1 MVAPSPQEWLA
12 AKRLA
17 AESAPKEAP
26 SPQEWLAAKRLA
38 AESKAPVSE
47 WEDNTPVEGVKAYEP
62 STLNK
67 VGKQYLE
74 NLYSGYNTLA
84 GVRQGLVDPAIGV
97 ANLIAPKDKKLSN
110 LVTGKED
117 KWEIPSL
124 PLVNEKSGSYKLG
137 RVGGQVAPVNV
148 VMKGAGAV
156 AKVLGASP
164 ELVAGITTQGI
175 EGNKAVT
182 GLGSLAANIL
192 KTGTLGAGGGVISQ
206 AVISPNSTKNE
217 YLQSGAIGAGTTL
230 GFNTLGA
237 ATRAVADLFS
247 GGLSKSNARAI
258 IEKVMGDKLAASK
271 AELAPYATPAIERE
285 AKWTTQAPT
294 GVLNPVVGKFNDL
307 NAQIP
312 QTGALTTNLTTGQ
325 LLHGISDPKVASLEE
340 MARITNGQPF
350 VNKDIAQRQDWVNAN
365 KYVSPNL
372 EPAIAQEAHFNAARE
387 AELNALQGV
396 KERDLTN
403 RFSQFEA
410 STAKETPQFG
420 IGENIAERRNQLLRQ
435 AKQPFTNNIAP
446 ENLGPPL
453 IGEYSKLFTKYPE
466 KFSLQG
472 VFRNANE
479 IVNELKSQLDTSLV
493 KPVIT
498 KASKLFGGFEAD
510 LIHGTKPKQGSLS
523 EMHDL
528 LSTIK
533 ATIRD
538 AGDNRAAVRNLS
550 ELQSSVE
557 GAINKGLSKDA
568 LKEYNALSSE
578 YRTKVAEPY
587 YEGVNLD
594 IARNKTTNKAAL
606 IAPENVVSKYLTESG
621 AKEFNRGFGNDPEA
635 IRSLSSGIEQQL
647 MNSANPEKFIA
658 DNRHA
663 LNTLGFEADLTK
675 MAEQLRSYGA
685 EKTVL
690 EAGRKAI
697 PETVVAESEAAASRA
712 NQARLLK
719 EGIETALPN
728 VNVGDLNKIDREA
741 YLNFM
746 RKEGGNIES
755 KLTGIGQQK
764 QLNQMRSDMLRDQEM
779 KVLAKANREPVKK
792 IVEGESITQRLPSLI
807 NKYFA
812 FGNQVIGKTEGK
824 IIGATGREVAK
835 AMADPE
841 YAVKLFSHLPADQR
855 MAFLKVLRQS
865 GPSLARAAVASTNQQ

>member
-62 STLNK
+62 STLNN
-67 VGKQYLE
+67 VGKQFLE
-74 NLYSGYNTLA
+74 NLYSGYNAYA
-84 GVRQGLVDPAIGV
+84 GVRQGLVDPAVGV

-124 PLVNEKSGSYKLG
+124 PLVNEKSGSYQLA

-148 VMKGAGAV
+148 AMKGAGAV

-206 AVISPNSTKNE
+206 AVIDPNSTKNE

-258 IEKVMGDKLAASK
+258 LEKVMGDKLAASK

-285 AKWTTQAPT
+285 AKWTAQAPT

-350 VNKDIAQRQDWVNAN
+350 VNKDLAQRQEWVNAN
-365 KYVSPNL
+365 KNVSPNL
-372 EPAIAQEAHFNAARE
+372 ENAVAQEAHFNAARE
-387 AELNALQGV
+387 ARLNALQGG
-396 KERDLTN
+396 KEQNLAN
-403 RFSQFEA
+403 RLNQFETG
-410 STAKETPQFG
+410 TAKETPQFG
-420 IGENIAERRNQLLRQ
+420 LGENIAERRNQLLRQ
-435 AKQPFTNNIAP
+435 AKRPFTDNTAP

-466 KFSLQG
+466 KFSLQS
-472 VFRNANE
+472 VYKNANG
-479 IVNELKSQLDTSLV
+479 IVSDLKNQLDPSLV

-498 KASKLFGGFEAD
+498 KATKLFGGLESN
-510 LIHGTKPKQGSLS
+510 LIHGTQPKQGTLA

-533 ATIRD
+533 STKRDVGTDLAATK
-538 AGDNRAAVRNLS
+538 NLTN
-550 ELQSSVE
+550 LQLSVE
-557 GAINKGLSKDA
+557 DAINKGLSKDA

-578 YRTKVAEPY
+578 YRTKVAEPF
-587 YEGVNLD
+587 YEGTNLD
-594 IARNKTTNKAAL
+594 IARNKRTNQAPL
-606 IAPENVVSKYLTESG
+606 IAPENVTSKYLTESG
-621 AKEFNRGFGNDPEA
+621 AKEFNMAFGNDPKA
-635 IRSLSSGIEQQL
+635 INSLSLGIEQQL
-647 MNSANPEKFIA
+647 MNSSNPEKFLQ
-658 DNRHA
+658 DNKFA
-663 LNTLGFEADLTK
+663 LATLDNVAPNLQVRLTDLAGK
-675 MAEQLRSYGA
+675 IRAHGA
-685 EKTVL
+685 EKTAL
-690 EAGRKAI
+690 EAERKTI
-697 PETVVAESEAAASRA
+697 PERVAAESATSASAA

-719 EGIETALPN
+719 EGINTALPN
-728 VNVGDLNKIDREA
+728 VNVGDLNKIDPEA

-746 RKEGGNIES
+746 RKEGGNIEN
-755 KLTGIGQQK
+755 
-764 QLNQMRSDMLRDQEM
+764 QL
-779 KVLAKANREPVKK
+779 
-792 IVEGESITQRLPSLI
+792 
-807 NKYFA
+807 
-812 FGNQVIGKTEGK
+812 
-824 IIGATGREVAK
+824 
-835 AMADPE
+835 
-841 YAVKLFSHLPADQR
+841 
-855 MAFLKVLRQS
+855 
-865 GPSLARAAVASTNQQ
+865 